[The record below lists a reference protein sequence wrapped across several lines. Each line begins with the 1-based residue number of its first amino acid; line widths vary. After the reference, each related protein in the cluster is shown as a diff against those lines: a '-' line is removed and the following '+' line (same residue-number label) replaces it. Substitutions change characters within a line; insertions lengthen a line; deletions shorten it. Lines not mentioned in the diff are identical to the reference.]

1 MGGRTSA
8 KKKIDDTK
16 IDLPRHP
23 QNGDRIRL
31 KPERMK
37 AYDEAM
43 ALAGWDYD
51 RYAVRTVIRQD
62 GFAPGGG
69 RLLFVDGPPFC
80 FGGTDVILAW
90 NSDEERREF
99 LRTQGWKV

>member
-1 MGGRTSA
+1 MGGRA
-8 KKKIDDTK
+8 AARKKIADTQV
-16 IDLPRHP
+16 DLPKHP

-43 ALAGWDYD
+43 ALAGWNYD
-51 RYAVRTVIRQD
+51 RYQVRTVIRQD
-62 GFAPGGG
+62 RFASGGG
-69 RLLFVDGPPFC
+69 RRLFVDGPPFC

-90 NSDEERREF
+90 NTEQERREF
-99 LRTQGWKV
+99 LRTQGFKV